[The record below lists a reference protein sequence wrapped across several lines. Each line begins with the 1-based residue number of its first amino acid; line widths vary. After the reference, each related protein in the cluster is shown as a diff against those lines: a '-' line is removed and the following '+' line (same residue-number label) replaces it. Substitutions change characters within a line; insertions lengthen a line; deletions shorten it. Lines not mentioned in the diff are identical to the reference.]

1 MISQHDEPE
10 KTFISKTLAQM
21 IFIIMHQI
29 SLTKKNNM
37 ENPVVSTC
45 IVLKFGYSVNTTVS
59 AANQFILT
67 ISILSTVIQSNS
79 IYFRM

>member
-45 IVLKFGYSVNTTVS
+45 IVKIGYSVNTTVS